1 MASPSRASERKR
13 WSSWWRV
20 GTITVAATALSVA
33 FSMSNLGSYSS
44 AADSAMLG
52 ATSNGGSVDAG
63 KPSQLAQQQQQQ
75 QRAGPTIMETEAA
88 AEVAATSEELSFVA
102 MNDYTRRGDIVG
114 LGYSWLEGGVL
125 VEPYRDTTLEVVSP
139 REGMT
144 YSWAITG
151 AAGSGEGG
159 GVALGEYVGEVV
171 NVMFLKEP
179 MYTVVL
185 QERDGSG
192 GADAAAVAGGAVA
205 GGVVIRS
212 TSVDVFCKYVR
223 REIRSLFDDER
234 DEMFDAMKVGFFFRF
249 VCFGVCCTASVRRLR
264 FSQV

>member
-1 MASPSRASERKR
+1 MGR
-13 WSSWWRV
+13 
-20 GTITVAATALSVA
+20 GTVFCLHI
-33 FSMSNLGSYSS
+33 
-44 AADSAMLG
+44 
-52 ATSNGGSVDAG
+52 
-63 KPSQLAQQQQQQ
+63 
-75 QRAGPTIMETEAA
+75 RAGERFGGGGTGKGIGGRL
-88 AEVAATSEELSFVA
+88 EE
-102 MNDYTRRGDIVG
+102 
-114 LGYSWLEGGVL
+114 
-125 VEPYRDTTLEVVSP
+125 
-139 REGMT
+139 
-144 YSWAITG
+144 G
-151 AAGSGEGG
+151 AAGEGG